1 MHTLLFILKIS
12 QMKSNNFFAIA
23 IITASTLLTFS
34 ACNSGGNAEKGNA
47 MDTTANKMEPV
58 VTKPE
63 NTLIV
68 IHKVANYAKWKPI
81 FDSDDAAQKAHSLT
95 KFTLGR
101 GLEDSNMVLIAFKMP
116 DTAQAKAFAASP
128 ELKAKMGKA
137 GVVGAPSMTF
147 YNVVMLDTTTNSVT
161 TRVIMTHKVKDW
173 DAWKKEFDSHKQTR
187 IDAGMVDRAVGY
199 SIDDNHI
206 VTIVLAITDMA
217 KAKAFFQSADLKE
230 KMAKAGVEGKPTSF
244 FYKVVETY

>member
-1 MHTLLFILKIS
+1 
-12 QMKSNNFFAIA
+12 MKPNNFFAAA
-23 IITASTLLTFS
+23 IIAACTLLAFS
-34 ACNSGGNAEKGNA
+34 ACNSGGNKEKENT

-58 VTKPE
+58 ATKPG

-81 FDSDDAAQKAHSLT
+81 FDSDDSAQKAHSLT

-101 GLEDSNMVLIAFKMP
+101 GMDDSNMVLIAFRMP

-137 GVVGAPSMTF
+137 GVIGAPSMTF
-147 YNVVMLDTTTNSVT
+147 YNVVMLDTTTNSIT
-161 TRVIMTHKVKDW
+161 SRVIMTHKVKDW
-173 DAWKKEFDSHKQTR
+173 DAWKKEFDSHKQART
-187 IDAGMVDRAVGY
+187 DAGLVDRAVGY

-206 VTIVLAITDMA
+206 VTVVCAITDMA
-217 KAKAFFQSADLKE
+217 KAKAFFKSADLKE
-230 KMAKAGVEGKPTSF
+230 KMAKAGVEGEPKAF
-244 FYKVVETY
+244 FYNVVETY